1 MAVLGAATGAV
12 LGLGGCG
19 DGEGTVELGYRPEP
33 GAVYDYVTDVDSTT
47 TTALPGVAPEVR
59 EDVTRLDVRQTV
71 DAADADGAA
80 VTVALT
86 RPGAGTRTVAVRLDR
101 AAQLTAVTG
110 VEGISAD
117 VLGDLGLSEIF
128 PAAAGAPPEQP
139 LAPGERWRIDDEI
152 TLTGTDGPLRLT
164 GEGRLVRLGVE
175 DGREVATV
183 TSTTR
188 LPVERTTTTA
198 QGDQTITG
206 TQRTTTTA
214 TYDLADGAVV
224 RAESATTASY
234 RLVLAP
240 PPALAD
246 VAPVVGTLT
255 LRLESRVTRS

>member
-1 MAVLGAATGAV
+1 MALAVAASAV

-19 DGEGTVELGYRPEP
+19 DDGTVELGYRPEP
-33 GAVYDYVTDVDSTT
+33 GTTYDYVTEVRSTT
-47 TTALPGVAPEVR
+47 TTALPGVAPDVR
-59 EDVTRLDVRQTV
+59 EDITRLDVRQTV
-71 DAADADGAA
+71 VDADADGAA
-80 VTVALT
+80 VTVALS

-117 VLGDLGLSEIF
+117 VLGELGLSEIF
-128 PAAAGAPPEQP
+128 PSAAGAPPARP
-139 LAPGERWRIDDEI
+139 LAPGERWRIDDDI
-152 TLTGTDGPLRLT
+152 SLAGSDRPLRLT

-183 TSTTR
+183 TSTTS

-198 QGDQTITG
+198 QGDQTLTG

-214 TYDLADGAVV
+214 TYDLTDGAVV

-246 VAPVVGTLT
+246 VAPVEGTLT
-255 LRLESRVTRS
+255 LRLESRVTEG